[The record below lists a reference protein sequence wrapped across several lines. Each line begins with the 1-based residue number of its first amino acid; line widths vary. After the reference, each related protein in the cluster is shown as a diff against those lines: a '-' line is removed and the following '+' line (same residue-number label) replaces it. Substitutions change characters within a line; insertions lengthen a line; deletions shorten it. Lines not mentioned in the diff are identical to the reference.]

1 MEDCIFCKIAKHEI
15 PTEKIV
21 YEDGYVM
28 AFNDLNPEAPVHVL
42 VVPKM
47 HISNFDDVDEENFV
61 YLEKIMK
68 AIKEV
73 GKITGISEKG
83 YRIINNCKEYGGQAI
98 NHLHFHVIGGTKLSS
113 KINVGWVVMSIFF
126 MRYRR
131 TISLAIVALLS
142 LLLASIY
149 LDVTRDWTEKAVD
162 GDFKIVYDGD
172 KMAFETYMGFLKING
187 AQKLEYTYLDVDE
200 DGVNEIL
207 IRSSL
212 ESKNYSA
219 IIHREKN
226 VGVVYDVSSF
236 LDMSK
241 VKDDGIFQIE
251 NDAYVKLYFENSVVN
266 MKNYYY
272 VQDAKYYYLENEITE
287 EEYESFLKSH
297 DNTRNVTFRNY

>member
-1 MEDCIFCKIAKHEI
+1 M
-15 PTEKIV
+15 
-21 YEDGYVM
+21 
-28 AFNDLNPEAPVHVL
+28 
-42 VVPKM
+42 
-47 HISNFDDVDEENFV
+47 
-61 YLEKIMK
+61 
-68 AIKEV
+68 
-73 GKITGISEKG
+73 
-83 YRIINNCKEYGGQAI
+83 
-98 NHLHFHVIGGTKLSS
+98 
-113 KINVGWVVMSIFF
+113 
-126 MRYRR
+126 
-131 TISLAIVALLS
+131 
-142 LLLASIY
+142 
-149 LDVTRDWTEKAVD
+149 
-162 GDFKIVYDGD
+162 
-172 KMAFETYMGFLKING
+172 
-187 AQKLEYTYLDVDE
+187 
-200 DGVNEIL
+200 